1 MMGSS
6 SYGVGTNGNQD
17 RVLLKIPKSGNL
29 AGLITHDSNT
39 FSVRN
44 GGNNGNY
51 NIYIDGGT
59 STGMSSTV
67 NPSYAYF
74 NNFTN
79 RYTYNGSVAFVNAA
93 NNSDGS
99 SFGDLTSNV
108 TCTKTSLG
116 YYT

>member
-1 MMGSS
+1 
-6 SYGVGTNGNQD
+6 VTD
-17 RVLLKIPKSGNL
+17 LVLLKIPKSGNL

-51 NIYIDGGT
+51 DIYIDGGT
-59 STGMSSTV
+59 GTGMSSTV
-67 NPSYAYF
+67 NPSYQYY

-79 RYTYNGSVAFVNAA
+79 RYTYTGTITYANAA

-99 SFGDLTSNV
+99 AFGHSNSNV
-108 TCTKTSLG
+108 SCTKTSLG